1 MASIIK
7 VLTCPCNPTHTYQSK
22 SAFYTHKKSNRHKA
36 WEFGQ
41 QSEKIEAKRRDDEI
55 FTLNF
60 KLKDREE
67 QIEKLMIEK
76 VKLLELR
83 QDIPDLKNILNLCE
97 QLKKENKKLKA
108 ENNAYKILVKKD
120 V

>member
-1 MASIIK
+1 
-7 VLTCPCNPTHTYQSK
+7 
-22 SAFYTHKKSNRHKA
+22 
-36 WEFGQ
+36 
-41 QSEKIEAKRRDDEI
+41 
-55 FTLNF
+55 
-60 KLKDREE
+60 
-67 QIEKLMIEK
+67 MIEK

-97 QLKKENKKLKA
+97 QLKRENKKLKA